1 MMDSGDD
8 DHENRK
14 GKYAVEQDAVDFR
27 RRAHFGLVL
36 LLNLIDKT
44 CDVVVAFVADHGIS
58 AVAKTGFDGTHM
70 TVEVGNLAQLGKH
83 FLVALE
89 VFDGVVALQLGVDT
103 FWKIG
108 LEMLDERIEVGR
120 ERSGRRGFPIRS
132 CFLGSRNHLV
142 DPVAT

>member
-1 MMDSGDD
+1 M
-8 DHENRK
+8 
-14 GKYAVEQDAVDFR
+14 
-27 RRAHFGLVL
+27 
-36 LLNLIDKT
+36 NLINET

-58 AVAKTGFDGTHM
+58 AIAETGFDGTHM
-70 TVEVGNLAQLGKH
+70 TVEVGNLAQLGEH

-89 VFDGVVALQLGVDT
+89 VFDGVVALQLGVDA

-120 ERSGRRGFPIRS
+120 KRCGCRSLPVRS
-132 CFLGSRNHLV
+132 CFLGSCNHLV